1 MQWQSRVHFF
11 AIAARSMR
19 RVLVDAA
26 RARQSLKRGGDHARV
41 ELDQALTIA
50 EAPNISLL
58 ALDDALNKLSTL
70 DERRARVVELRFFG
84 GLNVEETAEAL
95 DVSPETVMRDW
106 KVAKA
111 WLFQQLNPP
120 SAKLNPHRDQLRSA
134 FPADAARWSLPRDSR
149 AISPRTRSFSAASFC
164 AFAWSNVARNACW
177 RTTDSLKAASLAVF
191 DAARDRRC
199 AAAAPE

>member
-1 MQWQSRVHFF
+1 MDDRYRERTPPAEHDVTGLLLAWRQGSQAAFDELIAIVYGELRRLAHNHLRSEQHHRTLQTADLVHETYLRLVDAKRVQWQSRVHFF

-120 SAKLNPHRDQLRSA
+120 SVS
-134 FPADAARWSLPRDSR
+134 
-149 AISPRTRSFSAASFC
+149 
-164 AFAWSNVARNACW
+164 
-177 RTTDSLKAASLAVF
+177 
-191 DAARDRRC
+191 
-199 AAAAPE
+199 